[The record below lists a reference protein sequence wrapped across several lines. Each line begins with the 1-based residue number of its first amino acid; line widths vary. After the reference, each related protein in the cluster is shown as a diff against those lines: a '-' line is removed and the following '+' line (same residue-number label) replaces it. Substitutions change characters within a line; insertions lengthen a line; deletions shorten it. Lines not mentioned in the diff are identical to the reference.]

1 MGNKKSPFIHNN
13 LSVQNMN
20 FELTHYDFVL
30 ISIFMSVLRI
40 SLILIDFSWYSK
52 HQVYAS
58 KSWLED
64 F

>member
-1 MGNKKSPFIHNN
+1 MRNKKSPFTHNN
-13 LSVQNMN
+13 PSVQNMN